1 MNTDLHGL
9 FLSVFSR
16 EIRGSTR
23 PTITAIHVAVETICI
38 KVNFTR
44 PRMCFFVP
52 FVANDSVKKALAIV
66 AVWAALGVLYAS
78 PIYFEMRAAEH
89 GHAAWRIFSWG
100 ILIWLSWAPL
110 TPIMVWVARRYSLVG
125 GAWKRSL
132 LAHLPTF
139 LLTSAIN
146 TAAATAITVTIQ
158 PFDSMGSTVTT
169 FWPRYLSRL
178 PSSFAS
184 DLPVYG
190 AVIGIYYALDFYRKY
205 REREFLTSRLE
216 AQLAQAQLDSLRMQL
231 HPHFLFN
238 TLNNIVGL
246 VRDQKNQA
254 AVSMLVGLSDLLR
267 HTLEHSTRH
276 EVELREELGFIKLY
290 LSIQEMRFSDRLQ
303 IKFDIDPATTKALV
317 PNLIL
322 QPLTENALRHGFG
335 RSANSG
341 LVGISS
347 GVEDGHLRLTVS
359 DNGSGLPDDWQLK
372 GSAGIGLANTAAR
385 LQQLYDDNHQFDI
398 RNRAGGGVE
407 VVIVM
412 PLRLSS

>member
-1 MNTDLHGL
+1 
-9 FLSVFSR
+9 
-16 EIRGSTR
+16 
-23 PTITAIHVAVETICI
+23 
-38 KVNFTR
+38 
-44 PRMCFFVP
+44 
-52 FVANDSVKKALAIV
+52 VANDSVKKVVVIV
-66 AVWAALGVLYAS
+66 AAWAALGALYAG
-78 PIYFEMRAAEH
+78 PIYFEVRAQGH
-89 GHAAWRIFSWG
+89 GHWAWRIFSWG
-100 ILIWLSWAPL
+100 ILSWLSWAPL
-110 TPIMVWVARRYSLVG
+110 TIVMVWVARRYSLVDSD
-125 GAWKRSL
+125 WKTSL
-132 LAHLPTF
+132 LAHLPVF
-139 LLTSAIN
+139 LLTSAAH
-146 TAAATAITVTIQ
+146 TAAATAIALTIQ
-158 PFDSMGSTVTT
+158 PFDNMGDSPKT
-169 FWPRYLSRL
+169 FWIRFLSRL

-190 AVIGIYYALDFYRKY
+190 AVIGICYALDYYRKY
-205 REREFLTSRLE
+205 REREFLASRLE

-267 HTLEHSTRH
+267 HTLDHSARH
-276 EVELREELGFIKLY
+276 EVELREELNFIKLY

-341 LVGISS
+341 QVGISS
-347 GVEDGHLRLTVS
+347 AVEDGHLRLTVY
-359 DNGSGLPDDWQLK
+359 DNGAGLPDDWQLK

-398 RNRAGGGVE
+398 RNRDVGGVE

-412 PLRLSS
+412 PLRISS